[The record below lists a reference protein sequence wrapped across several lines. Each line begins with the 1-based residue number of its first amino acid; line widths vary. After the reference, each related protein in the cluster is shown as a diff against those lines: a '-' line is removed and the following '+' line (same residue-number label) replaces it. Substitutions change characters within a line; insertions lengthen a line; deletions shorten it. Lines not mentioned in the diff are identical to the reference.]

1 MHISNAAMEVTMADK
16 VTVQVQQIDA
26 SASQGLAR
34 GHQITMDRP
43 PSKGGG
49 DQGPM
54 GGEVLLQGL
63 GGCFMSNLLAAAVA
77 RGVTI
82 KNAAVEIIGH
92 VIPSPTRYT
101 TIDMYISMDCEDH
114 AMVPK
119 LVEIAERGC
128 LVANTLKAA
137 LPLNL
142 HLNRP

>member
-1 MHISNAAMEVTMADK
+1 MEVSMADK
-16 VTVQVQQIDA
+16 VTVQVHQINA
-26 SASQGLAR
+26 SASQGQTR
-34 GHQITMDRP
+34 GHQIIMDRP
-43 PSKGGG
+43 ESKGGG
-49 DQGPM
+49 DHGPM

-82 KNAAVEIIGH
+82 NNAALEIVGH
-92 VIPSPTRYT
+92 VMPSPARYT

-114 AMVPK
+114 QIVPK

>member
-1 MHISNAAMEVTMADK
+1 MADK
-16 VTVQVQQIDA
+16 VTVQVHQISA
-26 SASQGLAR
+26 SASQGLTR
-34 GHQITMDRP
+34 DHRITMDRP
-43 PSKGGG
+43 EAKGGS

-54 GGEVLLQGL
+54 GGEVMLQGL

-77 RGVTI
+77 REVTI
-82 KNAAVEIIGH
+82 KNATLDIVAH
-92 VIPSPTRYT
+92 VMSSPTRYT

-114 AMVPK
+114 EMVPK

-142 HLNRP
+142 HLNRS

>member
-1 MHISNAAMEVTMADK
+1 MADK
-16 VTVQVQQIDA
+16 VTVQVHQINE
-26 SASQGLAR
+26 SASQGQAR
-34 GHQITMDRP
+34 GHLVTMDRP
-43 PSKGGG
+43 KAKGGG

-77 RGVTI
+77 REVTI
-82 KNAAVEIIGH
+82 KNAALEIVAH
-92 VIPSPTRYT
+92 VMSAPIRYT
-101 TIDMYISMDCEDH
+101 TIDMYISMDCENH
-114 AMVPK
+114 EIVPK

-142 HLNRP
+142 HLNRS